1 MLAESECDEWHTF
14 AGDTIVCRAIAPRT
28 VEQLSIWIEIQNNMQ
43 DILLPSNS
51 IKCIHCL
58 QNNCTQYHVKI
69 IVCKK
74 LWPNAMLYTNLPL
87 HIAKLPQLQTTMHC
101 IHRLQTNC
109 DAPIINV
116 LWWTTALKSVG
127 SAISYHCAANP
138 NSHCIWGGGGSCVG
152 EKGPQRIKEFKRN
165 CPTCPNCPT
174 LSKCRTQSEL
184 ISSKTKGKKGSTT
197 EGSRGVLQVEGL

>member
-1 MLAESECDEWHTF
+1 MQCCTPIYHCTS
-14 AGDTIVCRAIAPRT
+14 
-28 VEQLSIWIEIQNNMQ
+28 QN
-43 DILLPSNS
+43 
-51 IKCIHCL
+51 
-58 QNNCTQYHVKI
+58 
-69 IVCKK
+69 
-74 LWPNAMLYTNLPL
+74 W
-87 HIAKLPQLQTTMHC
+87 PQLIVQTRMHC

-116 LWWTTALKSVG
+116 LWWTTALVSVG

-138 NSHCIWGGGGSCVG
+138 NSHCIWGRGGSCVG

-184 ISSKTKGKKGSTT
+184 ISSLKDKRKKKDRLRKEVGALCKWRVFKEQKGVKRNYPTKLPHTT
-197 EGSRGVLQVEGL
+197 VKVENTHDELSILTIWPSCVCFVDALDDDVA